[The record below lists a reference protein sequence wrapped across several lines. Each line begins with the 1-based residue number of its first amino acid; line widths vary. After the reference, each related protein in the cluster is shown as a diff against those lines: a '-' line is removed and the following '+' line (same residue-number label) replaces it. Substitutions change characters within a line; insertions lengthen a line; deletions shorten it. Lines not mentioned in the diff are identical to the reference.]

1 MMRGMY
7 WGGNERKG
15 RGYMG
20 GGENKEE
27 KKIIINKEY
36 LYVGG
41 GKKRQKKEKEQRKGI
56 YNGQRGRVRR
66 KMGKIGILGVVKE
79 INK

>member
-1 MMRGMY
+1 M
-7 WGGNERKG
+7 G
-15 RGYMG
+15 R
-20 GGENKEE
+20 GENKEE

-41 GKKRQKKEKEQRKGI
+41 GKKRMKREKEQRKGI

-66 KMGKIGILGVVKE
+66 KMGTIGILGVVKE